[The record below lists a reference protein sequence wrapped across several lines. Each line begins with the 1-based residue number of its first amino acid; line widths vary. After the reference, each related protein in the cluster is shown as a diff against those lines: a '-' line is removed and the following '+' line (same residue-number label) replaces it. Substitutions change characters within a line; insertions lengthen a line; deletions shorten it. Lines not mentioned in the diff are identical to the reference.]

1 MHPQCSELA
10 ELRRVMGKSKKCRAR
25 GMLVASIARA
35 RPRLGGALQTVF
47 GMLVAGIARAR
58 PRLGGALQAVCMSVQ
73 TVLQTVLQ
81 TVGLFLQ
88 TLQTVLRVF

>member
-25 GMLVASIARA
+25 GMLVASIALA
-35 RPRLGGALQTVF
+35 W
-47 GMLVAGIARAR
+47 

-88 TLQTVLRVF
+88 TV